1 MKPVIREGKFDD
13 WAKGMETIA
22 RTTGVV
28 CKLSGIATEA
38 KPGWTAETLKPYARH
53 VIDCFGPERVMWGSD
68 WPVLELNGSYPQWHA
83 AATQIVGTPGADA
96 IFGGTAAKFYRI

>member
-1 MKPVIREGKFDD
+1 M
-13 WAKGMETIA
+13 
-22 RTTGVV
+22 TGPRVW
-28 CKLSGIATEA
+28 KQLQGPRAWSANSSGIATEA
-38 KPGWTAETLKPYARH
+38 KPGWTAETLTRYARH